1 MAVKHAVL
9 GLLMERRGYGYE
21 VTQRLSER
29 LGPQFA
35 VPRGTVQS
43 AIDALYKADEID
55 VVRRTRRGDQVA
67 VWYGTNER
75 GAGTFN
81 TWLDGPLSREPMR
94 DDLYLKF
101 AMVDVRR
108 LPKFIAEFERLELE
122 CVAEIAA
129 LTHGRP
135 LADEM
140 ADPVTWDTASRLLLD
155 SRALDHLNGDL
166 AFLRRTVSVLRWA
179 ESQDTV
185 AVPRARLL
193 EAVSSSG

>member
-9 GLLMERRGYGYE
+9 GLLLERRGYGYE
-21 VTQRLSER
+21 VAQRLSER
-29 LGPQFA
+29 LGPQFS
-35 VPRGTVQS
+35 VPRGTVHS
-43 AIDALYKADEID
+43 AIDTLHRAGEID
-55 VVRRTRRGDQVA
+55 VIRRTLRGDQVA

-75 GAGTFN
+75 GAATYRS
-81 TWLDGPLSREPMR
+81 WLDAPLTREPMR

-108 LPKFIAEFERLELE
+108 LSKFVTEFERLELE

-140 ADPVTWDTASRLLLD
+140 ADPVTWATASRLLLD

-166 AFLRRTVSVLRWA
+166 AFIRRTLTVLRWA
-179 ESQDTV
+179 ESQGDG
-185 AVPRARLL
+185 AVPRVRLM